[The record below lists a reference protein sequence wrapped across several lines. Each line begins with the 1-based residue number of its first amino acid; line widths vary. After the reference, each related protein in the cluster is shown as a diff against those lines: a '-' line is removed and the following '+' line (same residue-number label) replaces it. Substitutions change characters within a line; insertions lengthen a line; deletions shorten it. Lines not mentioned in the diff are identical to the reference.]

1 MKQWYAFQSKARKEQ
16 LLCEQLHMLQIDSF
30 FPSIRVQTVNPRA
43 RKIKPYF
50 PGYVFGRVNLEQ
62 VGRSILDWI
71 PGAIGIVK
79 FGGEPAAVSDQ
90 LIDALQRHLQKLN
103 VSQSEVSMKF
113 QPGEVIAIQGG
124 PFAGYEAIFD
134 TRLPGRDRVE
144 VLLKILQGSQ
154 IRVELPIEQVTLKG
168 SGSSSR

>member
-113 QPGEVIAIQGG
+113 QPGEVIA
-124 PFAGYEAIFD
+124 
-134 TRLPGRDRVE
+134 
-144 VLLKILQGSQ
+144 
-154 IRVELPIEQVTLKG
+154 
-168 SGSSSR
+168 